1 MPRCVRKGCG
11 KDFDVANNAN
21 DACRF
26 HPAGPIFHEGLKGW
40 SCCSKRVTDFSD
52 FLKIPGC
59 ATGAHSEVDV
69 QPEPA
74 PAASAPATATPAAAA
89 KPVADKAAPA
99 AAPRATAAPAP
110 AKPAPAKPAPT
121 SSPAASAVTESFS
134 SLSVTPPSAAANGS
148 PAPARGQVSVA
159 AVAHTDAPDA
169 VISPGTVCQ
178 RRGCGHRFVDIATS
192 RTDAQCVHH
201 PGAPIFH
208 EGSKGWSCCSRRV
221 LEFDEFLRIKGCT
234 TNDAHVF
241 TKPAVEDA
249 KQAVQE
255 TALRRDWYQ
264 TRDTV
269 VVSVYAKGADKIKS
283 STQFAEQGF
292 RVEAV
297 GKDGNRLGAVVQIAT
312 YLPIDPAASTCEVL
326 STKIEL
332 VLKKKQGISWPALEA
347 TDVVPDVATWTT
359 FGATGGRTGT
369 VGGKVMD
376 VAGDAPIYAAPN
388 GAAVSVAAVGK

>member
-11 KDFDVANNAN
+11 KEFDAANNTN

-40 SCCSKRVTDFSD
+40 SCCSKRVTDFTD
-52 FLKIPGC
+52 FLNIPGC

-74 PAASAPATATPAAAA
+74 PAAKPAAA
-89 KPVADKAAPA
+89 KPVADKAAPTLAPA
-99 AAPRATAAPAP
+99 AATAAPAP
-110 AKPAPAKPAPT
+110 AKPAPTLAPA
-121 SSPAASAVTESFS
+121 AASAVAESFS
-134 SLSVTPPSAAANGS
+134 SLSVTPPAAPATAKGA
-148 PAPARGQVSVA
+148 PAPARGQVAVA

-169 VISPGTVCQ
+169 VITPGTVCQ
-178 RRGCGHRFVDIATS
+178 RRGCGHRFVDLATS
-192 RTDAQCVHH
+192 RENARCVHH

-221 LEFDEFLRIKGCT
+221 LEFDEFLKIKGCT
-234 TNDAHVF
+234 TNNAHVF
-241 TKPAVEDA
+241 TKPAVEV
-249 KQAVQE
+249 KTEVQE
-255 TALRRDWYQ
+255 SALRRDWYQ

-269 VVSVYAKGADKIKS
+269 VVSVYAKGADKTKS
-283 STQFAEQGF
+283 STQFADQRF

-312 YLPIDPAASTCEVL
+312 YLPIDPEKSTCEVL

-347 TDVVPDVATWTT
+347 TDAVPDVATWTT

-376 VAGDAPIYAAPN
+376 VAGDAPIYAVAN
-388 GAAVSVAAVGK
+388 GAVAAAVAGK

>member
-11 KDFDVANNAN
+11 KDFDAANNAN

-69 QPEPA
+69 QPEPE
-74 PAASAPATATPAAAA
+74 PAASAPAAAKPAAAKSVAEKTASAPAPTPAAAA
-89 KPVADKAAPA
+89 AAAAPPAPAPA
-99 AAPRATAAPAP
+99 AAPVAT
-110 AKPAPAKPAPT
+110 
-121 SSPAASAVTESFS
+121 SAVTESFS
-134 SLSVTPPSAAANGS
+134 SLSVTPPAAANGT
-148 PAPARGQVSVA
+148 PAPARGQVAVASVA
-159 AVAHTDAPDA
+159 HADAPDA
-169 VISPGTVCQ
+169 VIAPGTVCQ
-178 RRGCGHRFVDIATS
+178 RRGCGHRYVDAATS
-192 RTDAQCVHH
+192 RTGAQCVHH

-241 TKPAVEDA
+241 TKPAVEDQKA
-249 KQAVQE
+249 AVQE
-255 TALRRDWYQ
+255 SALRRDWYQ

-269 VVSVYAKGADKIKS
+269 VVSVYAKGADLAKS
-283 STQFAEQGF
+283 STQFADQGF

-312 YLPIDPAASTCEVL
+312 YLPIDPEKSTCEVL

-332 VLKKKQGISWPALEA
+332 ILKKKQGISWPALEA
-347 TDVVPDVATWTT
+347 TDAVPDVATWTT

-376 VAGDAPIYAAPN
+376 VAGDAPIYAVPN
-388 GAAVSVAAVGK
+388 GAAAAAATGK

>member
-11 KDFDVANNAN
+11 KDFDAASNAN

-69 QPEPA
+69 QPEPEPA
-74 PAASAPATATPAAAA
+74 AASAPAPAKPADA
-89 KPVADKAAPA
+89 KPVAEKTASAPS
-99 AAPRATAAPAP
+99 PAP
-110 AKPAPAKPAPT
+110 AKPAPASTPAAPA
-121 SSPAASAVTESFS
+121 AASAVTESFS
-134 SLSVTPPSAAANGS
+134 SLSVTPPVANGT
-148 PAPARGQVSVA
+148 PAPARGQVAVA

-169 VISPGTVCQ
+169 IIAPGTVCQ
-178 RRGCGHRFVDIATS
+178 RRGCGHRFVDLRTS

-221 LEFDEFLRIKGCT
+221 LEFDEFLKIKGCT

-241 TKPAVEDA
+241 TKPAVEA
-249 KQAVQE
+249 KREVQE
-255 TALRRDWYQ
+255 SVLRRDWYQ

-269 VVSVYAKGADKIKS
+269 VISVYAKGADKSKS
-283 STQFAEQGF
+283 STQYAEQGF

-312 YLPIDPAASTCEVL
+312 YLPIDPEQSTCEVL

-332 VLKKKQGISWPALEA
+332 ILKKKQGISWPALEA
-347 TDVVPDVATWTT
+347 TDAVPDVATWTT

-376 VAGDAPIYAAPN
+376 VAGDAPIYAVPN
-388 GAAVSVAAVGK
+388 GAAAAAVAGK